1 MALFRILDSRM
12 ILTNQT
18 FISFV
23 LEVLFFYCVITNR
36 KTVKA
41 WFALNIRDGVH
52 TNFLRIRWLKFQHVD
67 VVMASQIAREKS
79 FWALM

>member
-12 ILTNQT
+12 IPTNQT

-36 KTVKA
+36 KTVKV
-41 WFALNIRDGVH
+41 WFALTIRDGVH
-52 TNFLRIRWLKFQHVD
+52 TNVLRIRWLKFQQVD